1 MILSNDS
8 IMPSPKIPPFE
19 LTPTVLNLVARIMQL
34 IGRFEGMQSPKP
46 QLHLRRGSRIHT
58 VLGSVAIEGNTLTLE
73 QASAVFDGKRVVGPR
88 RDVLELQNAIKAY
101 DAAPT
106 FKSASTLHL
115 RRAHRT
121 MMMGLI
127 SDAGAYRSKGVGVFQ
142 GSEVAHIAP
151 PAGRVAQLV
160 QNLFDWI
167 KAEQTVDGLIVSAVA
182 HYELEFIHPFSD
194 GNGRVGRLWQH
205 VVLQKRHP
213 IFQWIPFESVIHG
226 KQEQY
231 YRVLGIC
238 DKAGAST
245 AFIEFSLAAVLE
257 ALETFLADIRPE
269 PLTGEQ
275 RLENFRALFST
286 QSFTRKDYLAHWK
299 SVSTATASRDLR
311 DGVAAG
317 RLVREGEKALTR
329 YRFQAP
335 RR

>member
-1 MILSNDS
+1 
-8 IMPSPKIPPFE
+8 
-19 LTPTVLNLVARIMQL
+19 MQH
-34 IGRFEGMQSPKP
+34 IGRVEGLQSAKP
-46 QLHLRRGSRIHT
+46 QLKLRRSSRLHT

-73 QASAVFDGKRVVGPR
+73 QASAIFDGKRVVGPR

-106 FKSASTLHL
+106 FNPASPLHL

-121 MMMGLI
+121 MMQGLVN
-127 SDAGAYRSKGVGVFQ
+127 DAGKFRSKGVGVFQ

-151 PAGRVAQLV
+151 PAGRVALLV

-167 KAEQTVDGLIVSAVA
+167 KAEHTLDGLIVSTVA

-194 GNGRVGRLWQH
+194 GNGRMGRLWQH

-231 YRVLGIC
+231 YRVLRLC

-257 ALETFLADIRPE
+257 GLEAFLSGLRPE
-269 PLTGEQ
+269 PVSGEQ
-275 RLENFRALFST
+275 RLENGRAFFAK
-286 QSFTRKDYLAHWK
+286 QWFTRKDYLAHLK
-299 SVSTATASRDLR
+299 TLSTATASRDLR
-311 DGVAAG
+311 EGVNAG
-317 RLVREGEKALTR
+317 RLDREGEKALCR
-329 YRFQAP
+329 YRFRP
-335 RR
+335 LRG